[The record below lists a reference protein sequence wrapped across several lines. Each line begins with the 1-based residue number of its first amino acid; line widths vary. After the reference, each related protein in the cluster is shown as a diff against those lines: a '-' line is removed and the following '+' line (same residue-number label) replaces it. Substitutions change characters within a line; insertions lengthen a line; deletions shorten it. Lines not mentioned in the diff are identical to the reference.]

1 MIALHLFMGIFLTL
15 AAFGS
20 MLSVRGAKGTISVI
34 TRIIFM
40 IIHTI
45 LATVNFDIYLKSL

>member
-15 AAFGS
+15 AAFNS
-20 MLSVRGAKGTISVI
+20 MLSVRDEKETISVT
-34 TRIIFM
+34 TRVIFM

-45 LATVNFDIYLKSL
+45 LATVNLDIYLKSL